1 MEFCFNTWVQANK
14 QVEPIEITQHYKI
27 EVLVFLI
34 HILPWL
40 VQLFFEDQYM
50 ILQISFSQLKHPF
63 ESEPQTQQRQR
74 LASTAEEN
82 LSLRKNYL
90 FIIENVS
97 RVMKDDL
104 KVKNFEEIGLIYV
117 FHLACIHKL
126 AEQS

>member
-40 VQLFFEDQYM
+40 VQLFFEDQYP

-74 LASTAEEN
+74 LASTAEQN
-82 LSLRKNYL
+82 PSLRKKCL
-90 FIIENVS
+90 FMIENVLW
-97 RVMKDDL
+97 VMKDGL
-104 KVKNFEEIGLIYV
+104 KVKI
-117 FHLACIHKL
+117 C
-126 AEQS
+126 